1 MIRLGVTGGMG
12 SGKSVVVSFL
22 NAMGIPVYI
31 ADDESKRIISSS
43 PVVREKLIFCFG
55 EKIFTEDVLNKN
67 LFASLIFGNKEN
79 LKKANEIIHPE
90 VLNDF
95 LLWSEK
101 QHASLVAIESA
112 ILFESGFNIFV
123 DKVICVT
130 APVEL
135 CIERVIKR
143 SGMSREDALK
153 RIVSQIPEELK
164 IKKSDYIIYNDGVLP
179 VTPQIENI
187 VNELIAPINLSVLKT
202 GKVKAIRF
210 STLDALYDVLE
221 CQPGDILE
229 FRKDE

>member
-1 MIRLGVTGGMG
+1 MIKLGVTGGIG

-31 ADDESKRIISSS
+31 ADEESKKITSSS
-43 PVVREKLIFCFG
+43 AVVREKLISCFG
-55 EKIFTEDVLNKN
+55 EKIFTGDVLDKN
-67 LFASLIFGNKEN
+67 LFASLIFGDEEN

-95 LLWSEK
+95 LSWSEK
-101 QHASLVAIESA
+101 QHTPWVAIESA

-130 APVEL
+130 APAEL

-153 RIVSQIPEELK
+153 RIASQMPEELK
-164 IKKSDYIIYNDGVLP
+164 VKKSDYIICNDGVLP
-179 VTPQIENI
+179 ITPQIESI
-187 VNELIAPINLSVLKT
+187 VSESENKQNKGCPV
-202 GKVKAIRF
+202 
-210 STLDALYDVLE
+210 
-221 CQPGDILE
+221 
-229 FRKDE
+229 